1 MDHAATSWP
10 KPPTV
15 IQAITA
21 AMEAPIT
28 SSGRGSHSMALS
40 AGRILLETRMKIAEL
55 FHVKNE
61 NQIVFTANTTEALN
75 LAIKGFLKSGDHV
88 ITTMLE
94 HNSVRRPLEFLQRT
108 QGVMVD
114 YVEVDEEGHLDLEKV
129 HAAFKPNTK
138 MLICCHS
145 SNLLGSILP
154 IGDLAQ
160 IAHQHGAVIA
170 VDVAQTAGIYPIDV
184 QQLGID
190 LLAFP
195 GHKGLLG
202 PQGTGGLYI
211 APHIELQPLIHGG
224 TGSQSEEREQPKVL
238 PDRYEAG
245 TINTAGIAGL
255 KAGIEFVLSYG
266 VGNLYEHE
274 WKLTQLIMEKLKEI
288 PNISLLGPQIGKPRT
303 GIVSF
308 NLLNK
313 DASEV
318 AFQLDRFH
326 QIAVRAG
333 YHCTPLAHQSAHT
346 AHKGAVRV
354 SVGYN
359 TTEDDISR
367 LVQAVKCI
375 EAGEQS
381 Y

>member
-10 KPPTV
+10 KPPSV
-15 IQAITA
+15 IQAVTD

-40 AGRILLETRMKIAEL
+40 AGRILLEARMKIAKL
-55 FHVKNE
+55 FNIKNE

-75 LAIKGFLKSGDHV
+75 LAIKGFLKPGDHV

-94 HNSVRRPLEFLQRT
+94 HNSVRRPLEFLKRT
-108 QGVMVD
+108 QGVIVE
-114 YVEVDEEGHLDLEKV
+114 YIEVDEKGCINLEKV
-129 HAAFKPNTK
+129 KEAFKANTT
-138 MLICCHS
+138 MLVCCHS

-154 IGDLAQ
+154 IGDLAE

-170 VDVAQTAGIYPIDV
+170 VDAAQTAGIYPIDV

-211 APHIELQPLIHGG
+211 APHIALQPLIHGG

-255 KAGIEFVLSYG
+255 KAGITFVLDYG
-266 VGNLYEHE
+266 VENIYEHE
-274 WKLTQLIMEKLKEI
+274 WKLTQLIIDKLQKI
-288 PNISLLGPQIGKPRT
+288 PNIDILGPEFGEPRT

-308 NLLNK
+308 NLLNR

-318 AFQLDRFH
+318 AFQLDRNYH
-326 QIAVRAG
+326 IAVRAG
-333 YHCTPLAHQSAHT
+333 YHCTPLAHQSANT
-346 AHKGAVRV
+346 TQVGAVRV
-354 SVGYN
+354 SVGYS
-359 TTEDDISR
+359 TTEEDIIK
-367 LVQAVKCI
+367 LVQAVQAITK
-375 EAGEQS
+375 Q
-381 Y
+381 YKR